1 MNEHLN
7 DEQIDRVVAGLAIE
21 TEAARHLETCLACR
35 RRVEELNSL
44 LAARRNAM
52 EEEAPDW
59 EAQLRSVMAALPVQ
73 GPRRTRLWRPLV
85 AAAAAAAAALGLVI
99 LSPHTQRQDRPQI
112 AVEQVLSDVD
122 ATLAGDPL
130 SGFAPLE
137 ELVPDAQELS
147 NYTETTS

>member
-1 MNEHLN
+1 MNTHLN
-7 DEQIDRVVAGLAIE
+7 DEQIGRVVAGLAIE
-21 TEAARHLETCLACR
+21 AEAADHLETCLACR
-35 RRVEELNSL
+35 RQVEELDTL
-44 LAARRNAM
+44 LAARRDAM

-59 EAQLRSVMAALPVQ
+59 ETHLRSVMTALPARDT
-73 GPRRTRLWRPLV
+73 RRNRLWRPLV
-85 AAAAAAAAALGLVI
+85 AAAAAAAAALGLVV
-99 LSPHTQRQDRPQI
+99 LSPHTHRQVRPQI

-147 NYTETTS
+147 NYTDTTS

>member
-7 DEQIDRVVAGLAIE
+7 GEQIGRAVAGLALE
-21 TEAARHLETCLACR
+21 AGAARHLETCLACR
-35 RRVEELNSL
+35 RQVEELSSL
-44 LAARRNAM
+44 LAARRDAM

-59 EAQLRSVMAALPVQ
+59 EAQLASVMEALPGQ
-73 GPRRTRLWRPLV
+73 EGRGARLWRPLL

-99 LSPHTQRQDRPQI
+99 LSPHGHRTDRPRI
-112 AVEQVLSDVD
+112 AVEQVLSEVD

-137 ELVPDAQELS
+137 ELVPDAQELA
-147 NYTETTS
+147 NYTKTTS